1 MGGGVQQCWI
11 MSGIGR
17 RRERLSLT
25 SCPCLLHCW
34 RTKVFLREFILSP
47 FPLSG
52 WILPTTTVRWSKAF
66 RPKWLPL
73 ESQLPAVHGL
83 MFSQHAVMS
92 RWCHGVLHGC
102 SMASRGVRET
112 EKGGV
117 GPRWWTGV
125 PWPAVE
131 SELTCTALMWTGE
144 VDCSFML
151 GQGTQRHHAHLH
163 HQPRLSQSG
172 DSREVRGGANK
183 RTHRWRQEVVQP
195 KVVLKQDWGNTSKW
209 MNQKDTQWGN
219 QAEVCEQR

>member
-1 MGGGVQQCWI
+1 MSASALKDQGLFEGV
-11 MSGIGR
+11 
-17 RRERLSLT
+17 
-25 SCPCLLHCW
+25 
-34 RTKVFLREFILSP
+34 FLSP

-52 WILPTTTVRWSKAF
+52 WSWIWVNTAEFFQVTTTVCWSKAF

-92 RWCHGVLHGC
+92 RRAPW
-102 SMASRGVRET
+102 R
-112 EKGGV
+112 
-117 GPRWWTGV
+117 V
-125 PWPAVE
+125 PWPRRWASGKQRRVE
-131 SELTCTALMWTGE
+131 LVPCVGRVSHGLLWGSELTCTALMWTGE

-172 DSREVRGGANK
+172 DSREVRGRANK

-195 KVVLKQDWGNTSKW
+195 EVVLEQDWGNTSKW